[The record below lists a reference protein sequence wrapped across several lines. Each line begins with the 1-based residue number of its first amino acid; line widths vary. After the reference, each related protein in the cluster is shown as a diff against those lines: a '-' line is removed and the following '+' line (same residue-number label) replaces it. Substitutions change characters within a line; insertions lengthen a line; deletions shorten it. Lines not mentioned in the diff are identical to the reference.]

1 MTKKNTKTDRVSLGP
16 VIGPNA
22 RLAMRETDGNVEP
35 IVVRRVLDG
44 EPIHDGTEVAA
55 IENPNCGCGHW
66 QDVNPIYK
74 REGRATESGPAQVAT
89 PEYRVGYD
97 RIFGKRP
104 TVGLA

>member
-44 EPIHDGTEVAA
+44 EPIYDDTEVAA
-55 IENPNCGCGHW
+55 VENPNCQCGHW
-66 QDVNPIYK
+66 QDLNHVYG
-74 REGRATESGPAQVAT
+74 REARATESGPAQVAS
-89 PEYRVGYD
+89 EAYRAGHD